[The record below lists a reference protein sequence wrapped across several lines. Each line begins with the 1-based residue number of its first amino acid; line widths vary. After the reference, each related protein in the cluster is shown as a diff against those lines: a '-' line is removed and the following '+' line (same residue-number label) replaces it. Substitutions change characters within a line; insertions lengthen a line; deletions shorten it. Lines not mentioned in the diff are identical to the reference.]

1 MIVPFFISHH
11 GCPHHCIFCDQRSI
25 TGQCQPLPSPEI
37 ILATIASYC
46 ATSPGKPVEVAF
58 FGGTFTMLPV
68 VDQQRLLAPL
78 QPLLNSGAVS
88 SVRLS
93 TRPDAIT
100 AEQVAFLWDS
110 GVRTV
115 ELGVQSLDDQV
126 LTACQRGHCADDVRG
141 AVSILRG
148 AGLSV
153 GLQLMPGL
161 PCSSSGKD
169 LATLHEAIGLAP
181 DFLRIYPGLV
191 LAGTA
196 LAALYRSGE
205 FAPLSLEEA
214 VRLCA
219 AMLHRCMKAE
229 LPVIRIGLQASDSLA
244 EPGKIIAGPYH
255 PAFRQLVESE
265 LCYYLL
271 LQLCTGVDAGT
282 KCIVRCAP
290 SRVSDVAG
298 QHRTNLK
305 RLAATGIVPD
315 RIDADPTLLP
325 TEIVLRTSSTE
336 RYGNLLT
343 DLDFND
349 EGKPYV

>member
-1 MIVPFFISHH
+1 
-11 GCPHHCIFCDQRSI
+11 
-25 TGQCQPLPSPEI
+25 
-37 ILATIASYC
+37 
-46 ATSPGKPVEVAF
+46 
-58 FGGTFTMLPV
+58 MLPA
-68 VDQQRLLAPL
+68 VDQQKLLAPL
-78 QPLLNSGAVS
+78 QPLLSSGAIS

-100 AEQVAFLWDS
+100 TEQAAFLWDS
-110 GVRTV
+110 GVRIV
-115 ELGVQSLDDQV
+115 ELGVQSLDDHV
-126 LTACQRGHCADDVRG
+126 LTACQRGHGADDVRV
-141 AVSILRG
+141 AVSILRE

-153 GLQLMPGL
+153 GFQLMPGL
-161 PCSSSGKD
+161 PCSSPGKD
-169 LATLHEAIGLAP
+169 LATLHEAISLSP
-181 DFLRIYPGLV
+181 DFLRIYPALV
-191 LAGTA
+191 LAGTV
-196 LAALYRSGE
+196 LAELYQAGE
-205 FAPLSLEEA
+205 YKPLSLAEA
-214 VRLCA
+214 VKLSA
-219 AMLHRCMKAE
+219 AMLHYCMKAE

-271 LQLCTGVDAGT
+271 LQLCTGIAAGT

-315 RIDADPTLLP
+315 RIEADPTLLP

-343 DLDFND
+343 DLEFND